1 MILELSILLSTYVGV
16 RLFENANKK
25 IKQKNKTTTLIKKPN
40 TSIKNMADNE
50 SEKKQNY
57 YLKISTIS
65 FSLAIIRNVSVSMQF
80 LSLGFLI
87 YTSMP
92 IFKSAEKS
100 LIKENKFTN
109 DLLNS
114 LCICI
119 CVTTGPYFAST
130 LICWFYYFGNKI
142 LAKTES
148 YSKKMLVNI
157 FEQQPHFVWI
167 LKDNIEIE
175 IPLEAVHV
183 NDIVVVNTGEVI
195 PVDGIIIKGSA
206 MIDQHSLTGESQPA
220 EKEISDN
227 VFASTMVVAGNIHL
241 QVKKTGK
248 ETTISKIGEI
258 LTHSADFKTDVQI
271 KGEEW
276 ADKAVIPQL
285 ALATT
290 TIPFLG
296 IYGAT
301 GILKQSFGNI
311 IRIVASLGT
320 LNHINLAAH
329 QSIFVKDGRAIELL
343 NDVDTVLFDKTG
355 TLTTEQPEVGQI
367 IVCDKY
373 SEKELLLYAAA
384 TERKLT
390 HPIAK
395 AILEKADTLNLT
407 LPQIDDSKYQV
418 GYGMTVTIENKVI
431 QVGSA
436 RFMKMESINVPPI
449 IEKAMTSAHKKGHS
463 LVMIAINR
471 QLIGA
476 IEMQATV
483 RFDVKNMI
491 NGLRQRGIKHIAIV
505 SGDHK
510 HPTEQL
516 AKSLGMDSYFY
527 EVLPES
533 KAKIVEK
540 LQKEGKSVC
549 FIGDGVNDA
558 IAMKKA
564 NVSISLR
571 GASSIATDIA
581 QVVLTDGSLSQLC
594 RLFDISKELSKNL
607 RNSFVITTLIISFNT
622 AGIFLFHWGVIGT
635 IIINN
640 VGFLIGVA
648 NAMLPL
654 SKISGNRSNEKK
666 LEKDI

>member
-1 MILELSILLSTYVGV
+1 MLLNIVILLTIYVIV
-16 RLFENANKK
+16 RFFENANQIAKR
-25 IKQKNKTTTLIKKPN
+25 KNTRLR
-40 TSIKNMADNE
+40 KNSHNSLKSVAINE
-50 SEKKQNY
+50 SENRQNY

-65 FSLAIIRNVSVSMQF
+65 VCLAIIGYISAPVQL
-80 LSLGFLI
+80 LSLGFLS

-100 LIKENKFTN
+100 LLKERKFTN
-109 DLLNS
+109 NVLNS
-114 LCICI
+114 LCIC
-119 CVTTGPYFAST
+119 VAVGPYFAST

-142 LAKTES
+142 LAKTEG
-148 YSKKMLVNI
+148 YSKNMLINV
-157 FEQQPHFVWI
+157 FEQQPRFVCV
-167 LKDNIEIE
+167 LKDNVEIE
-175 IPLEAVHV
+175 IPLEAVQV
-183 NDIVVVNTGEVI
+183 NNIVVVNTGEVI
-195 PVDGIIIKGSA
+195 PVDGIIIKGLA
-206 MIDQHSLTGESQPA
+206 MIDQHSLTGEFQPT
-220 EKEISDN
+220 EKEIGDN

-241 QVKKTGK
+241 KVKKTGK
-248 ETTISKIGEI
+248 ETTISKIGDI
-258 LTHSADFKTDVQI
+258 LTHSVDFKTDVQL
-271 KGEEW
+271 KGEKW

-285 ALATT
+285 VLAV
-290 TIPFLG
+290 IAAPFIG
-296 IYGAT
+296 MYSAT

-320 LNHINLAAH
+320 LSHINLAAH
-329 QSIFVKDGRAIELL
+329 QGIFVKDGRAIELL

-367 IVCDKY
+367 IVCDNY
-373 SEKELLLYAAA
+373 SEKEVLIYAAA

-395 AILEKADTLNLT
+395 AIFGKAEALNLN
-407 LPQIDDSKYQV
+407 LPNVDDSKYQV
-418 GYGMTVTIENKVI
+418 GYGMTVTIENEVI
-431 QVGSA
+431 QVGSV
-436 RFMKMESINVPPI
+436 RFMKMEGIKIPQV
-449 IEKAMTSAHKKGHS
+449 IEKAISFAHEKGHS
-463 LVMIAINR
+463 LIMVAINHK
-471 QLIGA
+471 LIGA
-476 IEMQATV
+476 IEMRATV
-483 RFDVKNMI
+483 RFEVKKVI
-491 NGLRQRGIKHIAIV
+491 SGLRQRGIKHIAIV

-527 EVLPES
+527 EVLPEN
-533 KAKIVEK
+533 KAEIVEK

-564 NVSISLR
+564 NVSISLK

-594 RLFDISKELSKNL
+594 RLFDVSKELSKNL
-607 RNSFVITTLIISFNT
+607 QNTFIITILMLSFNIT
-622 AGIFLFHWGVIGT
+622 GIFMFNWGVIES

-640 VGFLIGVA
+640 AGFFIGVG

-654 SKISGNRSNEKK
+654 RK
-666 LEKDI
+666 LNDRNS